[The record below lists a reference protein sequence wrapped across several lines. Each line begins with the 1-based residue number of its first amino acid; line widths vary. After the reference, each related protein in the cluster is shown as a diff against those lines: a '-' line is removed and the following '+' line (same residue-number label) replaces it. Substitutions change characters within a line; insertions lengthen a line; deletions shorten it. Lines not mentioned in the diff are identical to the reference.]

1 MQSCTF
7 FEYTREILDV
17 PGRTVQLNMLGG
29 GPVLTDEPENI
40 KAVMLT
46 KVSYPKIG
54 YWKAKWTKKAS
65 FRILA
70 KAKSLTKSL
79 RMSSETLYFQVS
91 SSRHHIS
98 MSALGSNKY
107 PLHCQHVWGVGNGV
121 DGILADGPLWVA
133 NKNQLRP
140 YVSAQ

>member
-54 YWKAKWTKKAS
+54 Y
-65 FRILA
+65 
-70 KAKSLTKSL
+70 
-79 RMSSETLYFQVS
+79 
-91 SSRHHIS
+91 
-98 MSALGSNKY
+98 
-107 PLHCQHVWGVGNGV
+107 
-121 DGILADGPLWVA
+121 
-133 NKNQLRP
+133 
-140 YVSAQ
+140 